1 MQDNFS
7 LNTKVDP
14 SLPVRGTG
22 SSTTP
27 DSSGAGESFDSALS
41 AAMRGVEQLQSDAN
55 QQAAMQALG
64 AGNLHENAIALE
76 KADIAMRL
84 LVKTR
89 SKIVDAYQEVMR
101 MSI

>member
-1 MQDNFS
+1 MQDNFTLS
-7 LNTKVDP
+7 TKVDP
-14 SLPVRGTG
+14 SLEVRGTG
-22 SSTTP
+22 TSAKQGNPSE
-27 DSSGAGESFDSALS
+27 GESFDSALAS
-41 AAMRGVEQLQSDAN
+41 ALRGVEQLQVESD
-55 QQAAMQALG
+55 QQAALQALG

-76 KADIAMRL
+76 KADITMRL